1 MGSGIATVKGY
12 AIMATQDNTSARG
25 SQASAVPD
33 TDTQTRDLLI
43 LGGGLVGMTLALAA
57 AKQGLSSHVVDRA
70 DPADLTAEGF
80 DDRATAISTASWH
93 LFENIG
99 IADALEPFACPIA
112 SIAVTDQNKPGR
124 LDFTP
129 DPGEGTLG
137 RMFPN
142 RRLRLA
148 LFEAA
153 AKEPLINWVAKAEI
167 ARRERS
173 EFGVAVVLDDQNGA
187 RKLKGR
193 LMVGAE
199 GRQSPTREEAG
210 ITIAKW
216 DYHHRAVIAGLA
228 HEKPHGNVAWEIF
241 YPPGPFALLP
251 LGDDADGTHRSSL
264 VWTVSEADGNA
275 VVKLGERAFIAE
287 VQKRMGDVLGKV
299 TGVGPRSSW
308 PLGFHHTAKITG
320 ERLALVG
327 DAAHGIHPIA
337 GQGLNLGLRD
347 VGTLAEVLADGA
359 RLGLDPGDAQ
369 LLKRYENWRG
379 LDSFMVALATDGLTR
394 LFGVPGTAA
403 SAVRRL
409 GMSAVQRTPA
419 LKGFFMDEA
428 RGVSGNLPDLL
439 RA

>member
-1 MGSGIATVKGY
+1 MTK
-12 AIMATQDNTSARG
+12 
-25 SQASAVPD
+25 PD
-33 TDTQTRDLLI
+33 TETRDLVI

-57 AKQGLSSHVVDRA
+57 AKKGLSSHVIDRA
-70 DPADLTAEGF
+70 DPAELTAEGF

-99 IADALEPFACPIA
+99 IAAGLEQFACDIA

-124 LDFTP
+124 LDFQ
-129 DPGEGTLG
+129 PGVDGGTLG

-153 AKEPLINWVAKAEI
+153 AKEPLIHWTSMAHVIE
-167 ARRERS
+167 RQRS
-173 EFGVAVVLDDQNGA
+173 EYGVAAVLADG

-193 LMVGAE
+193 LMIAAE
-199 GRQSPTREEAG
+199 GRQSPTRDSAG
-210 ITIAKW
+210 ITLAKW
-216 DYHHRAVIAGLA
+216 DYKHRAIIAGLT

-241 YPPGPFALLP
+241 YPAGPFALLP
-251 LGDDADGTHRSSL
+251 LNDDADGTHRSSL
-264 VWTVSEADGNA
+264 VWTVSEADGA
-275 VVKLGERAFIAE
+275 GVMKLGDRAFLAE
-287 VQKRMGDVLGKV
+287 VEKRMGGVLGKV
-299 TGVGPRSSW
+299 QTVGARSSW
-308 PLGFHHTAKITG
+308 PLGFHHTAKITA

-327 DAAHGIHPIA
+327 DSAHGIHPIA

-347 VGTLAEVLADGA
+347 VGALVEVLADGA
-359 RLGLDPGDAQ
+359 RLGLDPGDPE
-369 LLKRYENWRG
+369 LLKRYETWRG

-394 LFGVPGTAA
+394 LFGVPGKTA

-409 GMSAVQRTPA
+409 GMAAVQRTPM
-419 LKGFFMDEA
+419 LKDFFMDEA
-428 RGVSGNLPDLL
+428 RGVSGDLPEIL